1 LLPANDETNGAP
13 DGVDLR
19 ASARDG
25 CCRRGTRLL
34 PPVAGGEAADDE
46 TQQGV
51 REGGGFGGRRN
62 QKQGREGEEEEH
74 GAEPKVPTPD
84 GKEEGREFSSLDLP
98 VDSFSVL
105 VLGQNPNGL
114 VNSPPFF
121 MSILPAQQTLA
132 CQDYLP
138 HHRAS
143 IQFRSSKGP
152 FKIEIVCYKGKQQK
166 IPLELKKEAS
176 V

>member
-1 LLPANDETNGAP
+1 MLPANDETNPAP
-13 DGVDLR
+13 DGWI
-19 ASARDG
+19 SAP
-25 CCRRGTRLL
+25 RRGTAAAEGVPRLL
-34 PPVAGGEAADDE
+34 PPVTGGEAADDE

-62 QKQGREGEEEEH
+62 QKQGREGEEEH

-114 VNSPPFF
+114 S
-121 MSILPAQQTLA
+121 
-132 CQDYLP
+132 
-138 HHRAS
+138 
-143 IQFRSSKGP
+143 
-152 FKIEIVCYKGKQQK
+152 
-166 IPLELKKEAS
+166 
-176 V
+176 